1 MLARFDTFSWSA
13 MKNRLTNRPE
23 NTAFFRTALR
33 IHGSATPKVIRLVM
47 FFMCYAGMVSF
58 LGHRYPQIGLP
69 IGPFEYGGLI
79 MGLILVFR
87 INAGYDRWWEARK
100 LWGTIVNQSRNL
112 NIILMQYSKGD
123 NQEWKKTIQQYL
135 IAWPILMKVVL
146 RENLDMDVIK
156 HLFSTD
162 KLRILSQA
170 KNPANLLSMWIAQ
183 HIQQAR
189 EKDIIDDFTFLRADE
204 QREQMTN
211 AQGACERILKTPM
224 PLVMAIKSRRF
235 ILFFLLVLPF
245 ALINISVYITPCIL
259 FLVSY
264 ALLSLDQISIELQNP
279 FSVKHLSH
287 LPLDEICRT
296 IEKNII
302 EMNTI
307 HDE

>member
-1 MLARFDTFSWSA
+1 VEGASMR
-13 MKNRLTNRPE
+13 NHLTNRPE
-23 NTAFFRTALR
+23 NTVFFKTALR
-33 IHGSATPKVIRLVM
+33 IHGSATPKVIKLVM
-47 FFMCYAGMVSF
+47 FFMFYAGMVSF
-58 LGHRYPQIGLP
+58 LGHHYPQIGFP

-112 NIILMQYSKGD
+112 NIILMQYTKGEK
-123 NQEWKKTIQQYL
+123 QEWKKIMQQYL

-146 RENLDMDVIK
+146 RGTLDIDAIK
-156 HLFSTD
+156 HLFSMD
-162 KLRILSQA
+162 QLRILSQA

-183 HIQQAR
+183 HIQQGR
-189 EKDIIDDFTFLRADE
+189 EMHIVDDFTFLRADE

-235 ILFFLLVLPF
+235 ILLFLLVLPF
-245 ALINISVYITPCIL
+245 ALINISVYITPWIL

-287 LPLDEICRT
+287 LPLDEICHS

-302 EMNTI
+302 EMNEI
-307 HDE
+307 HIE

>member
-1 MLARFDTFSWSA
+1 
-13 MKNRLTNRPE
+13 
-23 NTAFFRTALR
+23 
-33 IHGSATPKVIRLVM
+33 
-47 FFMCYAGMVSF
+47 
-58 LGHRYPQIGLP
+58 
-69 IGPFEYGGLI
+69 
-79 MGLILVFR
+79 LVFR

-100 LWGTIVNQSRNL
+100 LWGAIVNQSRNL
-112 NIILMQYSKGD
+112 NIILMQYSRGD
-123 NQEWKKTIQQYL
+123 NQEWKKTMQQYL
-135 IAWPILMKVVL
+135 IAWPLLIKVCL
-146 RENLDMDVIK
+146 RRHLDMEAVK

-162 KLRILSQA
+162 QLRILSEV
-170 KNPANLLSMWIAQ
+170 KNPANLISMWIAQ

-189 EKDIIDDFTFLRADE
+189 QQQFVDDFTFLRADE
-204 QREQMTN
+204 QREQITN

-235 ILFFLLVLPF
+235 ILLFLLVLPF
-245 ALINISVYITPCIL
+245 ALINISVYITPWIL

-287 LPLDEICRT
+287 LPLDEICHS

-307 HDE
+307 HVE